1 MEKGDRQES
10 LYGTHV
16 PRVFELVV
24 PALGVHQA
32 YVAGFHRRFE
42 ELHPEDSSIPE
53 YPGSKLPAL

>member
-32 YVAGFHRRFE
+32 YVAGSHRRFE
-42 ELHPEDSSIPE
+42 ELYPEDSIRQNRT
-53 YPGSKLPAL
+53 GSKLPEL